1 MQTTGSAMDI
11 STEGRTM
18 FLAGRFDG
26 RSTGEVRRVLY
37 ELIEDHEHVVVD
49 MAGVESLDATGLRLL
64 AAASAVMERQGRM
77 LTVQGCSPALRRSIL
92 FTRLRRLLAV
102 DGPSVSAERAL

>member
-1 MQTTGSAMDI
+1 MDI
-11 STEGRTM
+11 STDGHTI

-26 RSTGEVRRVLY
+26 RSTGEVREVLY
-37 ELIEDHEHVVVD
+37 GLIEDDHEHVVVD
-49 MAGVESLDATGLRLL
+49 MSGVESLDATGLRLL

-77 LTVQGCSPALRRSIL
+77 LTVQGCSPGLRRSIL

-102 DGPSVSAERAL
+102 DRPPVSAERAL

>member
-1 MQTTGSAMDI
+1 MDI
-11 STEGRTM
+11 STEGKTM

-26 RSTGEVRRVLY
+26 RCTSEVREVLY
-37 ELIEDHEHVVVD
+37 DQMQHYDHVVVD

-102 DGPSVSAERAL
+102 DGPAMPA

>member
-1 MQTTGSAMDI
+1 MDV

-18 FLAGRFDG
+18 FLTGRFDG
-26 RSTGEVRRVLY
+26 RCTSEVREVL
-37 ELIEDHEHVVVD
+37 HEQMEKYDHVVVD

-102 DGPSVSAERAL
+102 GGPAMPA